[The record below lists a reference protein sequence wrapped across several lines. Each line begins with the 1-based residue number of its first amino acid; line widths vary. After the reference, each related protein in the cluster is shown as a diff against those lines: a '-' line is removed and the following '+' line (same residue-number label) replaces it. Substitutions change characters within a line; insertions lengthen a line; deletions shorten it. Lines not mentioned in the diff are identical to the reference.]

1 MEAMRLEVVPIRF
14 LQLPGYEGAEET
26 VAVRYRDTALKS
38 TVNVGGVLASP

>member
-26 VAVRYRDTALKS
+26 AKLSLPVSAVLAEVRHRDTA
-38 TVNVGGVLASP
+38 V